1 MKFLRANPNYITTR
15 QRLSFRLNPKKV
27 KYVTKVKPSENLA
40 LLTANNI
47 AFCFD
52 SFIYVKKFFINK
64 SFYS

>member
-47 AFCFD
+47 KF
-52 SFIYVKKFFINK
+52 SLLFILVSNSLII
-64 SFYS
+64 